1 MYCVDYA
8 GEIKPRTVEAFEI
21 LEGEIG
27 ICDSS
32 HMPCYLCTTKEME
45 KIGSCTSDILYAG
58 VFYTPERAEA
68 AVRKQLEVDE
78 KQQSALKKV
87 QIEIV
92 THPDR
97 VGGIKGTADNGVMY
111 GKVLNIDNKD
121 FEADPMKYAA
131 VLAEGVAE
139 IIRMERERK

>member
-1 MYCVDYA
+1 MEKTCRDCIHHEICVLLLQNTDAVCNGFADKSRYIELPCKVGDTVYCVDYA

-45 KIGSCTSDILYAG
+45 KIGSCASDILYAG
-58 VFYTPERAEA
+58 IFYTQERAEA
-68 AVRKQLEVDE
+68 AVRKQLEEDE

-87 QIEIV
+87 
-92 THPDR
+92 
-97 VGGIKGTADNGVMY
+97 
-111 GKVLNIDNKD
+111 
-121 FEADPMKYAA
+121 FFMK
-131 VLAEGVAE
+131 ETE
-139 IIRMERERK
+139 T

>member
-1 MYCVDYA
+1 MDKSRYIELPCKVGDTVYCVDYA

-45 KIGSCTSDILYAG
+45 KIGSCASDILYAG
-58 VFYTPERAEA
+58 VFYTQERAET
-68 AVRKQLEVDE
+68 AVRKQLEEDE

-87 QIEIV
+87 
-92 THPDR
+92 
-97 VGGIKGTADNGVMY
+97 
-111 GKVLNIDNKD
+111 
-121 FEADPMKYAA
+121 FFMK
-131 VLAEGVAE
+131 ETT
-139 IIRMERERK
+139 

>member
-1 MYCVDYA
+1 MDKSRYVELPCKVGDTVYCVDYA

-58 VFYTPERAEA
+58 VFYTQERAKA
-68 AVRKQLEVDE
+68 AVKKQLEEDE

-87 QIEIV
+87 FFM
-92 THPDR
+92 
-97 VGGIKGTADNGVMY
+97 K
-111 GKVLNIDNKD
+111 
-121 FEADPMKYAA
+121 EA
-131 VLAEGVAE
+131 ET
-139 IIRMERERK
+139 